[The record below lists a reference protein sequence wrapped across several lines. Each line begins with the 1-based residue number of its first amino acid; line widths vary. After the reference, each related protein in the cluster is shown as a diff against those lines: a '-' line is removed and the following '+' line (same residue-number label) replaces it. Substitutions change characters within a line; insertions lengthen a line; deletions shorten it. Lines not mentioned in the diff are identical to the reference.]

1 MIESAKTRLFGY
13 ATMVVLLMVS
23 LSARKLNTRRLRSIP
38 VTLILPMLLF
48 PSVIV
53 IMAMSFPYTNAV
65 TDSERNVVE
74 IDAKNTF
81 RGADGEIKLMGV
93 VHNTGDIPLEVKL
106 GLDITTDT
114 DNATETTV
122 TEEATTY
129 SRVLYPYSVSPF
141 KFSIKSPDRE
151 SQTTLIG
158 KPFINKY
165 EKLST
170 PNYDA
175 LVTLNYT
182 NIPSEE
188 NAALVGTV
196 KNSGPFD
203 LRNVTVYAS
212 AHDENRTQI
221 DSVKSNVI
229 PVIEPGQEMAFTAI
243 PDLTIKSQIKY
254 YSCAGVDMNPQ
265 MNKLAIGD
273 NRGVRYDLE
282 GPVAISDLKYE
293 SASDSMLFGV
303 KHYNPDGGP
312 MAIKVASNYDYSGS
326 QNPLVIMLDGK
337 DLFIENTTTKNDE
350 KVLTMDIVVPPK
362 EHEIQIRGISN
373 LVS

>member
-23 LSARKLNTRRLRSIP
+23 LSARELNTKRSRSIP

-48 PSVIV
+48 SSVIV
-53 IMAMSFPYTNAV
+53 GLAMSFPYTNAV
-65 TDSERNVVE
+65 TDIESKVVE
-74 IDAKNTF
+74 IDAKNPF

-93 VHNTGDIPLEVKL
+93 VHNTRDIPLEVKL
-106 GLDITTDT
+106 GVDITTNT

-170 PNYDA
+170 PNYDG
-175 LVTLNYT
+175 LVTLNY
-182 NIPSEE
+182 IPSGE

-203 LRNVTVYAS
+203 LRNVAVYAS

-229 PVIEPGQEMAFTAI
+229 SVIEPGQEMAFTAI
-243 PDLTIKSQIKY
+243 PDLTILSQIKY
-254 YSCAGVDMNPQ
+254 YSCAGVDLNPQ

-273 NRGVRYDLE
+273 NRVVRYDLE
-282 GPVAISDLKYE
+282 GPLAIRDLKYD

-303 KHYNPDGGP
+303 KHYNPDGGR
-312 MAIKVASNYDYSGS
+312 MTIKVASNDDIPGS

-337 DLFIENTTTKNDE
+337 DLFIENTTTKNDG
-350 KVLTMDIVVPPK
+350 KVLTMDIVIPPK

>member
-1 MIESAKTRLFGY
+1 
-13 ATMVVLLMVS
+13 
-23 LSARKLNTRRLRSIP
+23 
-38 VTLILPMLLF
+38 MLLF
-48 PSVIV
+48 TSVIV

-65 TDSERNVVE
+65 TDNESKVVE
-74 IDAKNTF
+74 IDAKNPF

-93 VHNTGDIPLEVKL
+93 VHNTGDIPVEVKL
-106 GLDITTDT
+106 GVDITTNT

-170 PNYDA
+170 PNFDG

-182 NIPSEE
+182 NIPAGE
-188 NAALVGTV
+188 NAARVGTV
-196 KNSGPFD
+196 KNLGSFD
-203 LRNVTVYAS
+203 LRNVAVYAS

-221 DSVKSNVI
+221 DSVKSNII

-273 NRGVRYDLE
+273 NRVVRYDLE
-282 GPVAISDLKYE
+282 GPVAIRDLKYD
-293 SASDSMLFGV
+293 SANDGMLFGV

-312 MAIKVASNYDYSGS
+312 MTIKVASNYDYSGS

-337 DLFIENTTTKNDE
+337 DLFIENTTTKNDG
-350 KVLTMDIVVPPK
+350 KVLTMDLVIPPK
-362 EHEIQIRGISN
+362 EHEMQIRGISN
-373 LVS
+373 